1 MPPMMWTGLRIA
13 YHAPCS
19 LQHGQ
24 KLDALPLK
32 QLSQCGFNILEIP
45 EGHLCCGSAGTYNLL
60 QPELS
65 GELRERKLR
74 NIASVT
80 PDVIATANIGCVM
93 QLQGGTSAPFVHTV
107 ELLDW
112 ATGGPCPPALE
123 KLNVKS
129 HQVETLVEMARE
141 AALVD

>member
-1 MPPMMWTGLRIA
+1 M
-13 YHAPCS
+13 
-19 LQHGQ
+19 
-24 KLDALPLK
+24 
-32 QLSQCGFNILEIP
+32 EIP

-60 QPELS
+60 EPELS

-93 QLQGGTSAPFVHTV
+93 QLQGGTTAPFVHTV

-141 AALVD
+141 AALID